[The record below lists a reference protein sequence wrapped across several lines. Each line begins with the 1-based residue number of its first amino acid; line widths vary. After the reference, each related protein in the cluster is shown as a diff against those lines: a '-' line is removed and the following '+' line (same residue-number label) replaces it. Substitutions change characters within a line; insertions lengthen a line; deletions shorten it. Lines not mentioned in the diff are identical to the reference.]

1 MTEVIVWDGWI
12 GGIAIG
18 VYAIFQV
25 WLTGKLLGVST
36 GYGNLCSFTSRLP
49 FFHRDSY
56 SQPNNWRLWF
66 LIGIPLGGLMASFT
80 SPESLN
86 LSFSLGDMYN
96 TVIPKPIWL
105 RGLLLTLGGVL
116 IGYGS
121 RLAGG
126 CTSGHTITGVSLL
139 NWPSLVASA
148 GFFIGGTVIVQV
160 MFNLLV

>member
-18 VYAIFQV
+18 LYAIFQV

-121 RLAGG
+121 RLFEMLR
-126 CTSGHTITGVSLL
+126 CLV
-139 NWPSLVASA
+139 VASC
-148 GFFIGGTVIVQV
+148 
-160 MFNLLV
+160 